1 MEWEFS
7 EKEEIER
14 ELKQIEQVQS
24 FNHPRRIS
32 QIAYGVTL
40 RGEDGKGFRCARL
53 EIRKWTEIGDYRLE
67 KWNEL

>member
-53 EIRKWTEIGDYRLE
+53 EIRK
-67 KWNEL
+67 